1 MKNFIQNIIKAIL
14 IVLPLFFQSCK
25 VDLPKNV
32 KTILKL
38 EKSKCYGN
46 CPEYSAILKEKKIME
61 FYPKANTK
69 IKEAS
74 YTKIKNSEFN
84 NLLEI
89 IASIQVKNLKTAY
102 DNKLLM
108 DAPTTYLTFYQ
119 GKKEKRI
126 KIRTNAPKEL
136 RQLINIFE
144 KIIKSS
150 TWKSMP

>member
-1 MKNFIQNIIKAIL
+1 
-14 IVLPLFFQSCK
+14 
-25 VDLPKNV
+25 
-32 KTILKL
+32 
-38 EKSKCYGN
+38 
-46 CPEYSAILKEKKIME
+46 ME